1 MKQRRISNSP
11 LLDPIVCALVLI
23 APETHLGVSIDPS
36 IHTIYERAVAAITSA
51 AEIAHVPVFV
61 LSLRSQQQQES
72 MSPQTPSKLPR
83 RQFVLE
89 EHSSPWSDAAFVE
102 ALTAAD
108 RSILI
113 LAGFWLEHEILATAL
128 HALADSYDVFVL
140 VDATPARSRLASEP
154 ARERLNQAG
163 ATPVVTSQM
172 INEWSLE
179 AADAATRT
187 ALISILPSL
196 AEVE

>member
-1 MKQRRISNSP
+1 MSH
-11 LLDPIVCALVLI
+11 ALNK
-23 APETHLGVSIDPS
+23 PS
-36 IHTIYERAVAAITSA
+36 
-51 AEIAHVPVFV
+51 
-61 LSLRSQQQQES
+61 L
-72 MSPQTPSKLPR
+72 

-89 EHSSPWSDAAFVE
+89 EHSSPWSHEGFVE

-108 RSILI
+108 RPILI